1 MPLRLFPNISLGT
14 PCRFSLEQWPPPCD
28 YRWPRR
34 EQRKKSFFSLALAIQ
49 QQSQIRTQ
57 IGVDDNADE
66 VDSVFWYGH
75 RGVPFRDICKPLY
88 REPRFHHLQ
97 PRQRSQHRRRHNMV
111 KATVP
116 FPSNRNSHTSFP
128 VRQFLSHN
136 SSGAALLRLKY
147 SSAVTLFRVDSC
159 TWCSLGNRFN
169 SSTGATSVGSRKTT
183 SVSR

>member
-1 MPLRLFPNISLGT
+1 MASPLS
-14 PCRFSLEQWPPPCD
+14 
-28 YRWPRR
+28 R
-34 EQRKKSFFSLALAIQ
+34 EKKSFFSLAMAIQ
-49 QQSQIRTQ
+49 RQSQIRTQ

-97 PRQRSQHRRRHNMV
+97 PRQRSQHQQQHPARRRHNMV
-111 KATVP
+111 KATVS

-136 SSGAALLRLKY
+136 GSGAALLRLKY
-147 SSAVTLFRVDSC
+147 SSAVTLFRVEIC
-159 TWCSLGNRFN
+159 TGCSLGNRFN
-169 SSTGATSVGSRKTT
+169 SSTGAASVGSRKTT